1 MGGQGHACTKVGLC
15 CCKSK
20 QGRGQSKEKQKQL
33 VLTQIDEQKE
43 LYFNDRE
50 LMEN

>member
-1 MGGQGHACTKVGLC
+1 MYQTGEGGQG
-15 CCKSK
+15 
-20 QGRGQSKEKQKQL
+20 KEKQKQL
-33 VLTQIDEQKE
+33 VSTQIDEEKE

>member
-1 MGGQGHACTKVGLC
+1 MHVPKLACVVARANRGG
-15 CCKSK
+15 
-20 QGRGQSKEKQKQL
+20 GQSKEKQKQL